1 MKLERMTQKVYQ
13 ELTSNPMFGLM
24 LSIGMYLF
32 ALAIFK
38 KFPFPLFN
46 PLVLSTIFVI
56 IILKVGRIS
65 YENYFEG

>member
-38 KFPFPLFN
+38 NFLF
-46 PLVLSTIFVI
+46 LYLTH
-56 IILKVGRIS
+56 
-65 YENYFEG
+65 